1 MTRIAIVVEGQ
12 TELDFVDKV
21 LSPNLWEQEVY
32 PSPRLLGHNGGNVSV
47 DRLATDMASYLVDFD
62 YVTSLVDFYGFRDK
76 GNLTVQELEQR
87 INEEVSRRVRRQQAQ
102 SRAFAYVQ
110 LHEFEGLLFSDVYAF
125 ERAPIELPDGCV
137 DKLLSIRTD
146 PSFPTPED
154 INDSPDTAPSRRIA
168 DLVPRYR
175 KRANGSLIAEQIG
188 LDAIRRE
195 CPRFN
200 AWVARMESL
209 SNIP

>member
-76 GNLTVQELEQR
+76 GNLTVQDLEQR
-87 INEEVSRRVRRQQAQ
+87 INEEVSRRVRRPQAQ
-102 SRAFAYVQ
+102 SRIFAYVQ

-154 INDSPDTAPSRRIA
+154 INNSPDTAPSRRIA

>member
-12 TELDFVDKV
+12 TELDFVNKV

-32 PSPRLLGHNGGNVSV
+32 LSPRLLGHNGGNVSV
-47 DRLATDMASYLVDFD
+47 DRLAADMASYLVDYD

-76 GNLTVQELEQR
+76 GSLTVQELEER
-87 INEEVSRRVRRQQAQ
+87 INAEVNRRVRRPHAQ
-102 SRAFAYVQ
+102 SRTFAYVQ

-125 ERAPIELPDGCV
+125 ERAPIVLPDGCV

-146 PSFPTPED
+146 PRFPTPED
-154 INDSPDTAPSRRIA
+154 INDSPDTAPSKRIGN
-168 DLVPRYR
+168 LIPRYR
-175 KRANGSLIAEQIG
+175 KRANGSDIAEQIG
-188 LDAIRRE
+188 LPAIRAE

>member
-1 MTRIAIVVEGQ
+1 MIRIAIVVEGR
-12 TELDFVDKV
+12 TERDFVYRV
-21 LSPNLWEQEVY
+21 LAPSLSAREVY
-32 PSPRLLGHNGGNVSV
+32 LFPIVIGHTGGNVSV
-47 DRLATDMASYLVDFD
+47 GRLASEMANYYWNYD
-62 YVTSLVDFYGFRDK
+62 YVTSLVDFYGFRGK

-154 INDSPDTAPSRRIA
+154 INDSPDMAPSRRIA

-188 LDAIRRE
+188 LDAIRAE

-200 AWVARMESL
+200 AWVERMESL